1 MTDVGFVCIS
11 NNESVLKSNLLRSE
25 DLRGAEVEIERNPSS
40 ATRGLNAAME
50 RLRPRVDLIVLVHQD
65 VFLPEGWVQR
75 LLMEIERLPEDWGVI
90 GSFGF
95 SEGRGTCGRV
105 WSTGQGR
112 ELGRKLK
119 SPQPAISLDELLLVV
134 RAESGL
140 RFDENLDGFHLYA
153 TDLVLMAA
161 LQKLPSFVVDLPV
174 VHNSRALF
182 WLDRSY
188 RRAQQFLRRKYPDVL
203 PISSMI
209 IPVDRFGM
217 GVWRYNLGQKL
228 NRAFRR
234 SPQSTKGVLDRDQID
249 PQEISLRLQY
259 PFSPK

>member
-1 MTDVGFVCIS
+1 MTTVGFACIS
-11 NNESVLKSNLLRSE
+11 NNESVLRSNLLRSN
-25 DLRGAEVEIERNPSS
+25 DLQGAEVELERNPGS
-40 ATRGLNAAME
+40 AARGLNAAMD

-75 LLMEIERLPEDWGVI
+75 LLMEIERLPKDWGVI
-90 GSFGF
+90 GSFGV
-95 SEGRGTCGRV
+95 SEGHGTCGRV

-112 ELGRKLK
+112 ELGRKLD

-140 RFDENLDGFHLYA
+140 SFDESLDGFHLYA
-153 TDLVLMAA
+153 TDLILMAA
-161 LQKLPSFVVDLPV
+161 RRKLPSFVVDLPV

-203 PISSMI
+203 PISSLI
-209 IPVDRFGM
+209 IPVDRFGI
-217 GVWRYNLGQKL
+217 GVWIYNFRQKVS
-228 NRAFRR
+228 RARWGF
-234 SPQSTKGVLDRDQID
+234 SQSTKGVLDRDKVD
-249 PQEISLRLQY
+249 PQEIALELKYS
-259 PFSPK
+259 FSPK